1 MLTTYK
7 TTEQK
12 YLFET
17 YANEE
22 GIIIQKTIDK
32 LSDLLSNDVW
42 VRPERE
48 SDYKTKATNT
58 EKKFLAQL
66 IGAGLWAIRD
76 GGDFYAVANALEYMF
91 VRWNSDSKGRHLMK
105 KLKNSSTMKKRKE
118 TIPTTGAQISLMIYK
133 STRKNMMAK

>member
-7 TTEQK
+7 TAEQK

-22 GIIIQKTIDK
+22 GIITQKTVDK
-32 LSDLLSNDVW
+32 LSDMLSDDVY

-48 SDYKTKATNT
+48 SDYKTKATNA

-66 IGAGLWAIRD
+66 IGAGFWAIRD
-76 GGDFYAVANALEYMF
+76 GNEFYSVANALEYMF
-91 VRWNSDSKGRHLMK
+91 IRWNSENERDLNSYLTFYCPLARLCGKGEK
-105 KLKNSSTMKKRKE
+105 VE
-118 TIPTTGAQISLMIYK
+118 F
-133 STRKNMMAK
+133 

>member
-17 YANEE
+17 YANKE
-22 GIIIQKTIDK
+22 GFITQETVDR
-32 LSDLLSNDVW
+32 LSDLLSNDVYI
-42 VRPERE
+42 RPERGC
-48 SDYKTKATNT
+48 DYKTKATNA

-76 GGDFYAVANALEYMF
+76 GENFYSVSSVLEYMF
-91 VRWNSDSKGRHLMK
+91 IRWNSDSKGRL
-105 KLKNSSTMKKRKE
+105 LNSYLTFYCPLARLCGR
-118 TIPTTGAQISLMIYK
+118 GAKVEL
-133 STRKNMMAK
+133 

>member
-7 TTEQK
+7 TVEQK

-22 GIIIQKTIDK
+22 GIITQKTIDR
-32 LSDLLSNDVW
+32 LSDMLSDDVY
-42 VRPERE
+42 VRTERE
-48 SDYKTKATNT
+48 GDYKTKATNA

-91 VRWNSDSKGRHLMK
+91 IRWNSENERDLNSYLTFYCPLARLCGRGQKVEL
-105 KLKNSSTMKKRKE
+105 
-118 TIPTTGAQISLMIYK
+118 
-133 STRKNMMAK
+133 

>member
-7 TTEQK
+7 TAEQK

-22 GIIIQKTIDK
+22 GIITQKTVDK
-32 LSDLLSNDVW
+32 LSDMLSDDVY
-42 VRPERE
+42 VRPEGE
-48 SDYKTKATNT
+48 SDYKTKATNA

-76 GGDFYAVANALEYMF
+76 GNEFYSVANALEYMF
-91 VRWNSDSKGRHLMK
+91 IRWNSENERDLNSYLTFYCPLARLCGKGQKVEL
-105 KLKNSSTMKKRKE
+105 
-118 TIPTTGAQISLMIYK
+118 Q
-133 STRKNMMAK
+133 

>member
-7 TTEQK
+7 TAEQK

-22 GIIIQKTIDK
+22 GFITQETVNR
-32 LSDLLSNDVW
+32 LSDMLSDDVY

-48 SDYKTKATNT
+48 SDYKTKATNA

-66 IGAGLWAIRD
+66 IGAGLCAIRD
-76 GGDFYAVANALEYMF
+76 GGEFYSVANALEYMF
-91 VRWNSDSKGRHLMK
+91 VRWNFDNKGRHL
-105 KLKNSSTMKKRKE
+105 NSYLTFYCPLARLCGRGQKVE
-118 TIPTTGAQISLMIYK
+118 L
-133 STRKNMMAK
+133 

>member
-7 TTEQK
+7 TAEQK

-22 GIIIQKTIDK
+22 GIITQKTIDK
-32 LSDLLSNDVW
+32 LSDMLSNDVY
-42 VRPERE
+42 VRPARE
-48 SDYKTKATNT
+48 SDYKTKATNA

-76 GGDFYAVANALEYMF
+76 GNEFYSVANALEYMLI
-91 VRWNSDSKGRHLMK
+91 RWNTENERDLNSYLTFYCPLARLCGKGQKVEL
-105 KLKNSSTMKKRKE
+105 
-118 TIPTTGAQISLMIYK
+118 
-133 STRKNMMAK
+133 

>member
-1 MLTTYK
+1 MLTSYK
-7 TTEQK
+7 TAEQK

-22 GIIIQKTIDK
+22 GVITQETVDR
-32 LSDLLSNDVW
+32 LSDLLSNDVY

-48 SDYKTKATNT
+48 NDYKTKATNA

-76 GGDFYAVANALEYMF
+76 GENFYSVSSALEYMF
-91 VRWNSDSKGRHLMK
+91 VRWDSDNKVRHL
-105 KLKNSSTMKKRKE
+105 NSYLTFYCPLARLCGRGQKVE
-118 TIPTTGAQISLMIYK
+118 L
-133 STRKNMMAK
+133 

>member
-7 TTEQK
+7 TAEQK

-22 GIIIQKTIDK
+22 GIITQGTVDR
-32 LSDLLSNDVW
+32 LSNLLSNDVY
-42 VRPERE
+42 VRPEGE
-48 SDYKTKATNT
+48 SDYKTKATNA

-91 VRWNSDSKGRHLMK
+91 IRWNSGNKGHL
-105 KLKNSSTMKKRKE
+105 NSYLTFYCPFARLCGRGQKVE
-118 TIPTTGAQISLMIYK
+118 L
-133 STRKNMMAK
+133 

>member
-22 GIIIQKTIDK
+22 GFITQETVDK
-32 LSDLLSNDVW
+32 LSDMLSNDVY
-42 VRPERE
+42 VRPARE
-48 SDYKTKATNT
+48 SDYKTKATNA

-66 IGAGLWAIRD
+66 IGAGLWAIR
-76 GGDFYAVANALEYMF
+76 GGNEFYSVANALEYMF
-91 VRWNSDSKGRHLMK
+91 IRWNSENERDLNSYLTFYCPLARLCGRGEKVEL
-105 KLKNSSTMKKRKE
+105 
-118 TIPTTGAQISLMIYK
+118 
-133 STRKNMMAK
+133 

>member
-7 TTEQK
+7 TKEQK

-22 GIIIQKTIDK
+22 GIITQETIDR
-32 LSDLLSNDVW
+32 LSDMLSDDVY
-42 VRPERE
+42 VRPEGE
-48 SDYKTKATNT
+48 SDYKTKATNA

-76 GGDFYAVANALEYMF
+76 GNEFYSVANALEYMF
-91 VRWNSDSKGRHLMK
+91 IRWNSENERDLNSYLTFYCPLARLCGKGQKVEL
-105 KLKNSSTMKKRKE
+105 
-118 TIPTTGAQISLMIYK
+118 Q
-133 STRKNMMAK
+133 

>member
-7 TTEQK
+7 TAEQK

-22 GIIIQKTIDK
+22 GLITQKTVDR
-32 LSDLLSNDVW
+32 LSDMLSDDVY

-48 SDYKTKATNT
+48 SDYKTKATNA

-76 GGDFYAVANALEYMF
+76 GNEFYSVANALEYMF
-91 VRWNSDSKGRHLMK
+91 IRGNSENERDLNSYLTFYCPLARLCGKGQKVEL
-105 KLKNSSTMKKRKE
+105 
-118 TIPTTGAQISLMIYK
+118 
-133 STRKNMMAK
+133 

>member
-7 TTEQK
+7 TAEQK

-22 GIIIQKTIDK
+22 GLITQKIIDK
-32 LSDLLSNDVW
+32 LSDLLSNDVY
-42 VRPERE
+42 VRPEGE
-48 SDYKTKATNT
+48 SDYKTKATNA

-76 GGDFYAVANALEYMF
+76 GKDFYSVADALEYMF
-91 VRWNSDSKGRHLMK
+91 VRWNSDSKGRNL
-105 KLKNSSTMKKRKE
+105 NSYLTFYCPLARLCGRGQKVE
-118 TIPTTGAQISLMIYK
+118 LQ
-133 STRKNMMAK
+133 

>member
-1 MLTTYK
+1 MLITYK
-7 TTEQK
+7 TAEQK

-22 GIIIQKTIDK
+22 GLITQKTVDK
-32 LSDLLSNDVW
+32 LSDMLSNDVY

-48 SDYKTKATNT
+48 SDYKTKATNV

-91 VRWNSDSKGRHLMK
+91 VRWNSDSKERPLNSYLTFYCPLARLCGRGQKVEL
-105 KLKNSSTMKKRKE
+105 
-118 TIPTTGAQISLMIYK
+118 
-133 STRKNMMAK
+133 

>member
-7 TTEQK
+7 TAEQK

-22 GIIIQKTIDK
+22 GLITQKTIDK
-32 LSDLLSNDVW
+32 LSDMLSDDVY
-42 VRPERE
+42 VRPARE
-48 SDYKTKATNT
+48 SDYKTKATNA

-76 GGDFYAVANALEYMF
+76 GNEFYSVANALEYMF
-91 VRWNSDSKGRHLMK
+91 VCWNSDNKERHL
-105 KLKNSSTMKKRKE
+105 NSYLTFYCPLARLCGRGQKVE
-118 TIPTTGAQISLMIYK
+118 L
-133 STRKNMMAK
+133 